1 MPTLLRAL
9 IDERNWQYVTFK
21 GEFERAARDMS
32 RTEQNPDVARLSVSE
47 STFERWCAGTSTP
60 QPTARRVLVHM
71 FGYAIDELM
80 APAPQEGSSSP
91 VSARQRPAESG
102 ADMHEMG
109 KLTAM
114 AANRALRWAI
124 TAEANQLGPETMTH
138 VQDEVRRL
146 ARAYPTV
153 PLGAVLGDLVET
165 QDLVFRILESGRA
178 KPGQARDLH
187 LMAAIT
193 SGMLAKASHDLG
205 DSASAMRQA
214 RAAYICADQAD
225 HAPMRGW
232 VRGLQSLIA
241 YWAGRPMDSAHYAQ
255 SGAAAAPRAAGT
267 VAVWLASL
275 QARAHAILGDSEAV
289 GHATAAALT
298 AREVVTAD
306 DLDDIGGLMTF
317 PHARQLYY
325 TAEAEVLLPEL
336 PPGAEAHARAAVEA
350 FSAAPPEE
358 WAFSDEAGAYTNL
371 ALARIAAGDVE
382 GAAEAARPVLDLPPE
397 KRPAGVILSAQRVHH
412 ALNTGVHRAAT
423 TARDLRAEIE
433 AFATASARALPR

>member
-9 IDERNWQYVTFK
+9 IDERNWPYVTFK
-21 GEFERAARDMS
+21 GQFERAAQELARI
-32 RTEQNPDVARLSVSE
+32 EQNPDLTRLSVSE

-60 QPTARRVLVHM
+60 QPGARRVLVHM
-71 FGYAIDELM
+71 FGYTIDDLM
-80 APAPQEGSSSP
+80 APAPDEGNLSQ
-91 VSARQRPAESG
+91 VGAGHRPAAPG

-109 KLTAM
+109 QLTAM

-153 PLGAVLGDLVET
+153 PLGAILGDLVET
-165 QDLVFRILESGRA
+165 QDLVFRILESGRT
-178 KPGQARDLH
+178 KPSQARDLH
-187 LMAAIT
+187 LMAAMT

-225 HAPMRGW
+225 HAAMRGW

-241 YWAGRPMDSAHYAQ
+241 YWAGRPMDAAHYAQ
-255 SGAAAAPRAAGT
+255 SGAATASRAAGT
-267 VAVWLASL
+267 VAVWLTSL

-289 GHATAAALT
+289 GHSTAAALT
-298 AREVVTAD
+298 AREAVTAD

-317 PHARQLYY
+317 SHARQLYY
-325 TAEAEVLLPEL
+325 TAEAEVLLPE
-336 PPGAEAHARAAVEA
+336 PPSDAESHARQAVQA

-371 ALARIAAGDVE
+371 ALARIAAGSVE

-412 ALNTGVHRAAT
+412 ALSADTYRTAVP
-423 TARDLRAEIE
+423 ARDLRAEIE
-433 AFATASARALPR
+433 AFTTASARALPR